1 MNGTGVSATAMMA
14 RAAELLYWTPA
25 YVIGVVFWAALLVA
39 IAVGHRIGTW
49 LRARHRTVA
58 SSELSTVQ
66 TALLALLGL
75 LLAFTYSFVAS
86 RWDARKQ
93 AVIDEA
99 DALGTAYLRTQFR
112 SGPAADQLRALLREY
127 TRSRIVTDEIARTH
141 RQLQAA
147 LAHSQQVRNQLWP
160 AAVQLRGDSPPTV
173 LDALL
178 FASLNEVI
186 DRHTQRWAAARDRL
200 PVIILA
206 MLTTVAVLSLGLVG
220 FANGLTA
227 RRHSYFTIALAVVIT
242 AVMLVIIDLDRP
254 GRGIVRVSQQPLIDV
269 LESMEA
275 GGPPPERPAP
285 SGK

>member
-1 MNGTGVSATAMMA
+1 MHGAGGSVTAIMVPVS
-14 RAAELLYWTPA
+14 EFLYWTPA
-25 YVIGVVFWAALLVA
+25 YVIGVVFLAALLVA

-58 SSELSTVQ
+58 SSELTTVQ

-75 LLAFTYSFVAS
+75 LLAFTYAFVAS
-86 RWDARKQ
+86 RWDARKR

-127 TRSRIVTDEIARTH
+127 TRSRIVTDEVARTYK
-141 RQLQAA
+141 QLQAA
-147 LAHSQQVRNQLWP
+147 MARSQQVRNQLWP

-186 DRHTQRWAAARDRL
+186 DRHTQRGAAARDRL

-206 MLTTVAVLSLGLVG
+206 MLTTVAVLSLGLIG
-220 FANGLTA
+220 FSSGLTA
-227 RRHSYFTIALAVVIT
+227 RRGSYFTVALAVVIT
-242 AVMLVIIDLDRP
+242 AVILVIIDLDRP
-254 GRGIVRVSQQPLIDV
+254 GRGIVRVSQQPLIDA
-269 LESMEA
+269 LEDMEA
-275 GGPPPERPAP
+275 GGPLPARPAP